1 MWTPVSADRAAITAT
16 IPARGSMSV
25 MSRSKP
31 TTTLMGSVCLQA
43 GSVARMPAR
52 AVAADGAA
60 PRSLAD
66 ELRSRS
72 DDQLVALLEARPDLA
87 GPIPS
92 MIGALAQRAAS
103 APSVARALDHLDR
116 FHLDVLEGLA
126 ALPEPCAWPDL
137 AAALGVPAK
146 GKAAQPVRAALAR
159 LHTLALVWGGDQ
171 GLRFASGVREVLG
184 PHPAGLG
191 PALAA
196 THGEV
201 ARWADDP
208 EALAALLAEAP
219 AEARSVLD
227 RLVAGPPV
235 GTVQGADRPLTP
247 ATARTPVE
255 WLLARALLV
264 PVGPST
270 VVLPREVG
278 LALRGGV
285 VVRPSPQPAW
295 STAREHGEAAVDRAA
310 GGLAYAFTRLVADLL
325 EAWSLDGPPVLRA
338 GGLGVRDLKRTAAL
352 LDITEAEA
360 ALAAEIAYAAGLL
373 GRSDDLDALWLPS
386 PGYDIWAAKDTAGRW
401 LVLAEA
407 WRATT
412 RAAALVGLRDSK
424 DKPIAALGPEAESA
438 AAPDTRA
445 LVLDLLA
452 GLPPGGSADAAGL
465 RAAAAWR
472 RPRRSPAARDLF
484 VDAAGSEAEA
494 LGVTGFGALSTHGR
508 LLAAGD
514 GPAAAAALA
523 AVLPQPVD
531 HVLLQADLTAVAPGP
546 LEPDLAREL
555 GLLAD
560 VESTGGA
567 TVYRFSDRSVRRA
580 LDAGRSAAEVQA
592 FLERTSRTPVPQA
605 LHYLVEDVG
614 RRHGQVRVGS
624 AQTYIRS
631 DDVGALAA
639 LAADRRAAPLR
650 LRQLAPTV
658 LVSPAPPASVL
669 ETLRDTGLAP
679 VGESAE
685 GDVVIRRP
693 DARRSPP
700 RQRPPRAALDAPAPG
715 ETALRAAVRA
725 MRAGERAARAPRR
738 GGVVGPA
745 GSLDHVPRLATAQT
759 IALLTALA
767 SAGRPAWIGYVDT
780 HGGVSERVVDPV
792 LVQGGWLTAYDHAKG
807 DVHTFAIH
815 RITGAAALEDDGGA
829 A

>member
-1 MWTPVSADRAAITAT
+1 MT
-16 IPARGSMSV
+16 
-25 MSRSKP
+25 
-31 TTTLMGSVCLQA
+31 
-43 GSVARMPAR
+43 
-52 AVAADGAA
+52 
-60 PRSLAD
+60 
-66 ELRSRS
+66 
-72 DDQLVALLEARPDLA
+72 
-87 GPIPS
+87 
-92 MIGALAQRAAS
+92 
-103 APSVARALDHLDR
+103 
-116 FHLDVLEGLA
+116 GL
-126 ALPEPCAWPDL
+126 
-137 AAALGVPAK
+137 
-146 GKAAQPVRAALAR
+146 
-159 LHTLALVWGGDQ
+159 
-171 GLRFASGVREVLG
+171 
-184 PHPAGLG
+184 
-191 PALAA
+191 
-196 THGEV
+196 
-201 ARWADDP
+201 
-208 EALAALLAEAP
+208 
-219 AEARSVLD
+219 
-227 RLVAGPPV
+227 
-235 GTVQGADRPLTP
+235 
-247 ATARTPVE
+247 
-255 WLLARALLV
+255 
-264 PVGPST
+264 
-270 VVLPREVG
+270 
-278 LALRGGV
+278 
-285 VVRPSPQPAW
+285 
-295 STAREHGEAAVDRAA
+295 
-310 GGLAYAFTRLVADLL
+310 
-325 EAWSLDGPPVLRA
+325 
-338 GGLGVRDLKRTAAL
+338 
-352 LDITEAEA
+352 
-360 ALAAEIAYAAGLL
+360 
-373 GRSDDLDALWLPS
+373 
-386 PGYDIWAAKDTAGRW
+386 
-401 LVLAEA
+401 
-407 WRATT
+407 
-412 RAAALVGLRDSK
+412 
-424 DKPIAALGPEAESA
+424 
-438 AAPDTRA
+438 
-445 LVLDLLA
+445 
-452 GLPPGGSADAAGL
+452 
-465 RAAAAWR
+465 
-472 RPRRSPAARDLF
+472 
-484 VDAAGSEAEA
+484 
-494 LGVTGFGALSTHGR
+494 GALSTHGR